1 MGMRKAEKAK
11 LLLAQFPEVPEEIM
25 QQLRSQVGH
34 YLLYNK
40 HTAVCTH
47 CGYSFQGDNSALNHG
62 EPVECGNCGR
72 KLTAMRK
79 HCRYAGHI
87 DRNARNFVVFQ
98 AKDGG
103 CYVNCI
109 RMYHNLENKG
119 NGAESVFYSLED
131 QRYAFADGIAY
142 RFGRDVFW
150 SPDKGQMRS
159 DWKLRTRYTEPVMD
173 PAKRGYNYAD
183 NSYIAI
189 HLEHLRNSGT
199 CLQYAEADRFVG
211 DQLFTYIQ
219 FYLKHPNVEY
229 LMKIGLEQWVSS
241 WFQTYHYVPN
251 WIDWAQNDVRKM
263 LGMNSYELR
272 EIRTRQISIADY
284 HSMKEELPSF
294 TTEECLRY
302 VGILKHQRGTLERHA
317 KSLKAKRQLFKYLY
331 KQNERYAD
339 ELATMTISNYDDY
352 IRECK
357 ELQYDMKEP
366 TVLFPRCLA
375 EAHQRTSHQLY
386 LLREEQRTEQQRKWK
401 EQRDQKLT
409 ALEAKQSEKLLHL
422 REQLAYQLGD
432 LLICVPKSFSEIITE
447 GAVLNHCVGGYAKR
461 HAEGKLHILF
471 IRRAEKPDVPFYTME
486 LSADGQIQQ
495 VQGRKNA
502 NPTPVVQALVDAYT
516 AYLQGIFNDKKKAR
530 KSA

>member
-1 MGMRKAEKAK
+1 MRKAEKAK

-47 CGYSFQGDNSALNHG
+47 CGYSFQGDNSLLNHG
-62 EPVECGNCGR
+62 QPIECGKCGR

-79 HCRYAGHI
+79 HCRYAGYI
-87 DRNARNFVVFQ
+87 DRNARNFAVFQ
-98 AKDGG
+98 VKDGV

-119 NGAESVFYSLED
+119 SGAESVFYWLED

-150 SPDKGQMRS
+150 AMDKDDRYQMVRS
-159 DWKLRTRYTEPVMD
+159 DWKLRSRYTEPVMD
-173 PAKRGYNYAD
+173 PATRGYSYAD

-189 HLEHLRNSGT
+189 QLEHLRNSGT

-211 DQLFTYIQ
+211 NQLFTYLQ

-241 WFQTYHYVPN
+241 WFQTYCYVPD
-251 WIDWAQNDVRKM
+251 WIDWKQNDVRKM

-272 EIRTRQISIADY
+272 EIRARQISIADY
-284 HSMKEELPSF
+284 HRMKTEFPAF

-302 VGILKHQRGTLERHA
+302 VGIANSRYGTLDMHA
-317 KSLKAKRQLFKYLY
+317 KTLKAKRELLRYLY
-331 KQNERYAD
+331 KQNERYAAAQ
-339 ELATMTISNYDDY
+339 ATMNISDYDDY
-352 IRECK
+352 IKECK
-357 ELQYDMKEP
+357 ELHHDLKEP

-386 LLREEQRTEQQRKWK
+386 LLQEERRTEQQRKRK
-401 EQRDQKLT
+401 EQLT
-409 ALEAKQSEKLLHL
+409 ALEAKQSKKLLHL
-422 REQLAYQLGD
+422 REQLAYRLGD
-432 LLICVPKSFSEIITE
+432 LMICVPKTFSEIITE
-447 GAVLNHCVGGYAKR
+447 GATLNHCVGGYAER

-471 IRRAEKPDVPFYTME
+471 IRTAEKPDVPFYTME
-486 LSADGQIQQ
+486 LSADGQIRQ
-495 VQGRKNA
+495 VRGRKNA
-502 NPTPVVQALVDAYT
+502 APTPAVQALVDAYT
-516 AYLQGIFNDKKKAR
+516 AYLQGIFNDKKVR
-530 KSA
+530 RSA